1 MLYADNERERER
13 VREFS
18 PIHQAGEISASG
30 DQAKAIIWRHSN
42 LTRLIA
48 DSLSSDTSR
57 TPCTGGGYQTKLQG
71 PIGPTTEI

>member
-30 DQAKAIIWRHSN
+30 DQAKAII
-42 LTRLIA
+42 
-48 DSLSSDTSR
+48 
-57 TPCTGGGYQTKLQG
+57 
-71 PIGPTTEI
+71 